1 MLAWLTSYLENR
13 KQRVVV
19 GDAKSTWLEV
29 VSGTTQGTVL
39 GFLLFL
45 IFINDLP
52 KKCSPEDESQVMIL
66 ADDTKTY
73 QEIHKYEDQQV
84 IDQKALQDRI
94 NNIAEWADEWKMEIN
109 PTKSKVIHIGKD
121 NPGLPYVIKGTEIST
136 VEVEKDI
143 GFWISN
149 DLSTSTH
156 VYKARNKALAKIA
169 RIKRNF
175 SYIDK
180 RAFCVLYNQRVRPHL
195 DYGMAACP
203 PNLSADS
210 KLLEAVQS

>member
-52 KKCSPEDESQVMIL
+52 KKCCPEDESQVMIL
-66 ADDTKTY
+66 ADDTKTF
-73 QEIHKYEDQQV
+73 QEIHKQEDQQM

-94 NNIAEWADEWKMEIN
+94 NNIAEWADK
-109 PTKSKVIHIGKD
+109 
-121 NPGLPYVIKGTEIST
+121 
-136 VEVEKDI
+136 
-143 GFWISN
+143 
-149 DLSTSTH
+149 
-156 VYKARNKALAKIA
+156 
-169 RIKRNF
+169 
-175 SYIDK
+175 
-180 RAFCVLYNQRVRPHL
+180 
-195 DYGMAACP
+195 
-203 PNLSADS
+203 
-210 KLLEAVQS
+210 